1 MDNPLL
7 DKLEVYGKK
16 SIIRLFDKLPKAS
29 WKTKLIAA
37 GSLTCFIVLPFY
49 VSLPLVGFVIYRF
62 YFRQKSSHY
71 IEEDLDILGNARWA
85 RIDDLIIGLG
95 TKQKPEPCLLT
106 ISPEN
111 KSQIL
116 LGKFMTPTRS
126 ENKKNNSYEENY
138 IISTNEGHIL
148 TIAQTGAGKGTN
160 VVIPNLLKYGH
171 SVVVLDPKGENFI
184 KTHWNRENSKEQ
196 EICLIDP
203 FGEVS
208 REVGA
213 IITRIENSSNSHNI
227 EALEFF
233 KNLQSKTST
242 YGNGQYLKGFN
253 PLQVIED
260 LLEQKEFD
268 LIIDEANVISDM
280 IVVTSPNDKDPHWN
294 EKAKSF
300 IRGFIMVLAFGDKFQ
315 QDRKTYPISLI
326 KVKELIEDTFST
338 NERMNLFLN
347 MCKTKDEL
355 KSVASTISMIADNE
369 RGSVLSTVLRHL
381 DFLNSKNVQDSL
393 NRNDFQL
400 DDIRINPKT
409 IYLVLPA
416 NKITSYNR
424 LARLWIS
431 SIKSSLERIN
441 DGYRESRPVLF
452 MLDEV
457 AQLGRMEP
465 LVNAISLSRSYG
477 IKLWLI
483 FQDVAQ
489 MKVAYPNEEWRTFF
503 SNTKAQQFFGIS
515 STDTD
520 TCKFVS
526 EIAGQ
531 TTITFNTESYSEGT
545 NSGGSSNY
553 GYSSGGESSSS
564 SSGGGTSSGQS
575 KTYSINQQ
583 VQARPLVNPNEVA
596 QITIDHILI
605 FGVTKFPI
613 MAKKMPYYNS
623 KLYIKRYPF
632 LLDPATYKI

>member
-1 MDNPLL
+1 
-7 DKLEVYGKK
+7 
-16 SIIRLFDKLPKAS
+16 
-29 WKTKLIAA
+29 
-37 GSLTCFIVLPFY
+37 
-49 VSLPLVGFVIYRF
+49 
-62 YFRQKSSHY
+62 
-71 IEEDLDILGNARWA
+71 
-85 RIDDLIIGLG
+85 
-95 TKQKPEPCLLT
+95 
-106 ISPEN
+106 
-111 KSQIL
+111 
-116 LGKFMTPTRS
+116 
-126 ENKKNNSYEENY
+126 
-138 IISTNEGHIL
+138 
-148 TIAQTGAGKGTN
+148 
-160 VVIPNLLKYGH
+160 
-171 SVVVLDPKGENFI
+171 
-184 KTHWNRENSKEQ
+184 
-196 EICLIDP
+196 
-203 FGEVS
+203 
-208 REVGA
+208 
-213 IITRIENSSNSHNI
+213 
-227 EALEFF
+227 
-233 KNLQSKTST
+233 
-242 YGNGQYLKGFN
+242 
-253 PLQVIED
+253 
-260 LLEQKEFD
+260 
-268 LIIDEANVISDM
+268 
-280 IVVTSPNDKDPHWN
+280 
-294 EKAKSF
+294 
-300 IRGFIMVLAFGDKFQ
+300 
-315 QDRKTYPISLI
+315 
-326 KVKELIEDTFST
+326 
-338 NERMNLFLN
+338 
-347 MCKTKDEL
+347 
-355 KSVASTISMIADNE
+355 
-369 RGSVLSTVLRHL
+369 LRHL